1 MSTRQRQPD
10 LVCESTFRKRQID
23 DPAPRIEEVSDWN
36 PAQYL
41 RYGNERLR
49 PALDLISRIPVESP
63 ETVYDLGCGTGT
75 ITGILQE
82 RWPNAQVTGVD
93 SSASMLER
101 TRDVE
106 TGVYW
111 QHADL
116 NDWQPEI
123 PADVVYSNAAL
134 HWLDGH
140 EQLFPLLM
148 DAVKPGGVL
157 AVQMPENFS
166 APSHTSIGDTV
177 REGRWRE
184 RLAPIQREQPVA
196 EPSFYYDLLSPLSKS
211 IDMWETTYMHI
222 LEGEDPVVEW
232 TKGTMLRP
240 LLDNLS
246 EKDGAEFLRSYT
258 EKVAEAYP
266 CRPDGKTVLP
276 FKRLFIVAVK

>member
-1 MSTRQRQPD
+1 MT
-10 LVCESTFRKRQID
+10 
-23 DPAPRIEEVSDWN
+23 DWN

-41 RYGNERLR
+41 RYGGERLR
-49 PALDLISRIPVESP
+49 PALDLMARIQAHSP
-63 ETVYDLGCGTGT
+63 ESVYDLGCGTGT
-75 ITGILQE
+75 VTGILKE
-82 RWPNAQVTGVD
+82 RWPGARVTGVD

-111 QHADL
+111 QQADL
-116 NDWQPEI
+116 NDWQPES

-140 EQLFPLLM
+140 GQLFPRLM
-148 DAVKPGGVL
+148 DALKPGGVL

-166 APSHTSIGDTV
+166 APSHTSIADTV
-177 REGRWRE
+177 REGSWRE
-184 RLAPIQREQPVA
+184 RLAPFQREQPVA
-196 EPSFYYDLLSPLSKS
+196 ALSFYYDLLSPLSSS

-222 LEGEDPVVEW
+222 LEGENPVVEW

-240 LLDNLS
+240 LQDNLS
-246 EKDGAEFLRSYT
+246 EEEGSNFLRSYT
-258 EKVAEAYP
+258 EKVAKAYP
-266 CRPDGKTVLP
+266 YRPDGKTVFP

>member
-1 MSTRQRQPD
+1 MT
-10 LVCESTFRKRQID
+10 
-23 DPAPRIEEVSDWN
+23 DWN

-41 RYGNERLR
+41 RYGSERLR
-49 PALDLISRIPVESP
+49 PALDLMSRIDFESP

-82 RWPNAQVTGVD
+82 RWPEAKVTGVD

-101 TRDVE
+101 TRDLE

-111 QHADL
+111 QHSDL
-116 NDWQPEI
+116 NDWQPES

-134 HWLDGH
+134 HWLDDH
-140 EQLFPLLM
+140 EQLFPRIM

-157 AVQMPENFS
+157 AVQMPENFG
-166 APSHTSIGDTV
+166 APSHTSIADTV
-177 REGRWRE
+177 REGPWRE
-184 RLAPIQREQPVA
+184 RLAPFQREHPVA
-196 EPSFYYDLLSPLSKS
+196 EPSFYYDLISQMSS
-211 IDMWETTYMHI
+211 SVDMWETTYMHI

-246 EKDGAEFLRSYT
+246 DEEGVAFLKSYT
-258 EKVAEAYP
+258 EKVAKAYP
-266 CRPDGKTVLP
+266 HSANGKTVLP